1 VVDTHTL
8 DGLGGGGVLEDDA
21 ELGEV
26 GGELAEVL
34 EEVLLS
40 VEDRDVLLGQRVGN
54 TFRANT
60 LPTFSSSLGTSP
72 WRLSTM
78 FSSSIALK
86 TG

>member
-1 VVDTHTL
+1 
-8 DGLGGGGVLEDDA
+8 VLQDDA

-26 GGELAEVL
+26 GSELTEVL

-40 VEDRDVLLGQRVGN
+40 VKDGDVLPCVSLTTPHELAGLG
-54 TFRANT
+54 
-60 LPTFSSSLGTSP
+60 LTFSSSLGTSP